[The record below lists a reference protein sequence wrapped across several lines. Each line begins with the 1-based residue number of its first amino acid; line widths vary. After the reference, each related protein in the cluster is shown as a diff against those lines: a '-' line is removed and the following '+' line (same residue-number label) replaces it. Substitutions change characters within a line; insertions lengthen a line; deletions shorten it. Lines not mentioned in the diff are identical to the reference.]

1 MDSFFLHSRKGVN
14 KMKKNERT
22 LQMMKNYVSLHDGGM
37 SPRDIAKKFDLSY
50 WTVYNAL
57 QEIADSAGVTRESL
71 LERPHSEHQPFE
83 RISEPVKP
91 INVKVF
97 SERFQN
103 ALGIMGEFKEMVD
116 MAIEDAEKFEESL

>member
-1 MDSFFLHSRKGVN
+1 
-14 KMKKNERT
+14 MKKNERT

-57 QEIADSAGVTRESL
+57 QEIADNAGVTRESL
-71 LERPHSEHQPFE
+71 LKRPHSEHQPFE

-91 INVKVF
+91 INIKAF

-103 ALGIMGEFKEMVD
+103 ALGFMSEFKEMVD
-116 MAIEDAEKFEESL
+116 MAIEDAENFEESL